1 MFRVNRRLVP
11 VWVAI
16 LLMSPVVAPV
26 VRADGLGGTTKVH
39 GEIKLVDGVRVL
51 RVSGDPS
58 ERGFAHGYL
67 LAQDII
73 NLIDGYLQAKDIS
86 GGPKRYEALARNLD
100 HVMAVP
106 SPYLVEIEGMLAGIE
121 KRLDGKTTIPMLGRK
136 IERKDLVAINCV
148 PDAVGFGCSSFAA
161 WGNRTKDGK
170 TIAGRNLDWHAIDGL
185 RDSQVVIAN
194 VPAKDSKGAAWLS
207 VTWPGMIVCLTGMNE
222 NGVTVAMHDAF
233 VGKLREGVE
242 MTPRGFA
249 LRMAIE
255 AARAGHAE
263 EDVLGVLRTH
273 RVLVGNI
280 VPVSEPS
287 AGNGPPSMVFEYD
300 GMTKNSKGVT
310 VRHFADKGKDGD
322 AAADD
327 YLIATNHYRERGA
340 AEACNRYKKL
350 SETFEATTDDPAV
363 TVSRAWKL
371 LKKVSMSGGGLV
383 TYQSVVFEPN
393 AMRMHVSFSTR
404 EDSAPN
410 GRRVTLDVAKLLERS
425 VRVAAVG
432 E

>member
-1 MFRVNRRLVP
+1 MFRVNRRLLS
-11 VWVAI
+11 VWMVCLFVTMI
-16 LLMSPVVAPV
+16 VAPV
-26 VRADGLGGTTKVH
+26 VRADEPAAKRKVH
-39 GEIKLVDGVRVL
+39 GEITQVDGVRVL

-73 NLIDGYLQAKDIS
+73 DLIDGYLQAKDIS
-86 GGPKRYEALARNLD
+86 GGPRRYEGLAQGLD

-106 SPYLVEIEGMLAGIE
+106 GPYLVEIEGMLAGIDA
-121 KRLDGKTTIPMLGRK
+121 RLDGQTTVPQLGRK
-136 IERKDLVAINCV
+136 LARRDLVAINCV
-148 PDAVGFGCSSFAA
+148 PDFVGFGCSSFAA
-161 WGNRTKDGK
+161 WGNRTKDGT
-170 TIAGRNLDWHAIDGL
+170 TIAGRNLDWHTIDCL
-185 RDSQVVIAN
+185 RDSQIVVAN
-194 VPAKDSKGAAWLS
+194 IPAKDAKAAAWLS

-222 NGVTVAMHDAF
+222 NGVTLAMHDAM
-233 VGKLREGVE
+233 VAKARDGVE
-242 MTPRGFA
+242 LTPRGFA
-249 LRMAIE
+249 LRLAIE
-255 AARAGHAE
+255 AARADHME

-280 VPVSEPS
+280 VPV
-287 AGNGPPSMVFEYD
+287 AGPTSGDGAPSMVFEYD

-310 VRHFADKGKDGD
+310 VRHFPGNGGNG

-327 YLIATNHYRERGA
+327 YLIATNHFRERGA
-340 AEACNRYKKL
+340 IEACNRYMML
-350 SETFEATTDDPAV
+350 SDTFEATKDDPAV

-371 LKKVSMSGGGLV
+371 LKKVSMSGSGLV

-404 EDSAPN
+404 SDSAPN
-410 GRRVTLDVAKLLERS
+410 GKRVTLDVAKLLERS
-425 VRVAAVG
+425 VSIAAVG